1 MTKTCFFNYISTGCT
16 CCSDENFCEGP
27 FESLDDAL
35 ASAESHYNWRT
46 LCSQYA
52 DNGHQE
58 TYSAECRILTD
69 PETGEQFIL
78 IPDGPWATEFGGNRL
93 PADTRYG
100 DGFEYLG
107 PLHARLAP
115 ARQFYVYP

>member
-1 MTKTCFFNYISTGCT
+1 LLRVTIMSRQ
-16 CCSDENFCEGP
+16 
-27 FESLDDAL
+27 SLKCLTYRFTIVSAP

-46 LCSQYA
+46 LCSPYA
-52 DNGHQE
+52 NNGHQE

-69 PETGEQFIL
+69 LETGEQIIL
-78 IPDGPWATEFGGNRL
+78 IPDGPWTTGFGYNRL

-107 PLHARLAP
+107 PLHARLDP